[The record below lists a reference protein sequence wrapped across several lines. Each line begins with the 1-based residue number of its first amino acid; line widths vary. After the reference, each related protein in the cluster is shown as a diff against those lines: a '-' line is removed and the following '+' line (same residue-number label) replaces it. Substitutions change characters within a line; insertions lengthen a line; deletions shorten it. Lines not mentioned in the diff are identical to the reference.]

1 MTEKI
6 YKAFRFNI
14 GKDINIGKDSAKERK
29 RGKNVEKPASP
40 VPKMYQNKKNAGS
53 LGGRMVQDCLP
64 FLENAPMHGIQHT
77 DQAYHR
83 RKRR

>member
-40 VPKMYQNKKNAGS
+40 VPKNVSEQEKRRF
-53 LGGRMVQDCLP
+53 LGGYGAGLSSVP
-64 FLENAPMHGIQHT
+64 
-77 DQAYHR
+77 
-83 RKRR
+83 

>member
-6 YKAFRFNI
+6 YKAFRL
-14 GKDINIGKDSAKERK
+14 NIGKDSAKERK

-53 LGGRMVQDCLP
+53 PGGMLQDCLP
-64 FLENAPMHGIQHT
+64 FLENALMHGLQHT